1 MPPTARPASDRNFE
15 LPPLGK
21 AAIVFAWTLGA
32 GVPLVVAAA
41 MIFAAR
47 DGEISPLLLL
57 GTQALI
63 AVGVLIMILP
73 LWRRRVAFD
82 GRRLRVEST
91 YYTRESLLPEFDLDA
106 ARVVDLR
113 ERKELQPLLKS
124 NGYALPG
131 FWSGHFRLRDWKL
144 RAFCLVT
151 DPAKVLV
158 LPHADGRVWLLSF
171 AHPQAVLDILRRAV

>member
-1 MPPTARPASDRNFE
+1 MDRNFAV
-15 LPPLGK
+15 PPLGK
-21 AAIVFAWTLGA
+21 AALAFAWVLGA
-32 GVPLVVAAA
+32 GFPGGVAV
-41 MIFAAR
+41 
-47 DGEISPLLLL
+47 LLLIL
-57 GTQALI
+57 AREGAVPPLMVLAGQAVL
-63 AVGVLIMILP
+63 AVTVLLVLLP

-91 YYTRESLLPEFDLDA
+91 FYTREAPLADFALDD

-113 ERKELQPLLKS
+113 ERTELRPMLKS

-131 FWSGHFRLRDWKL
+131 FHSGHFRLRDWKR

-151 DPAKVLV
+151 DPSKVLA

-171 AHPQAVLDILRRAV
+171 EHPQAVLDILRRAI